1 MAVNTTAPT
10 DQVSPCL
17 HLSVY
22 HPDNAVGNIFRH
34 LPLQERRD
42 YPCHTVL
49 TVGRLD
55 TCLLRLHYQRASRMQ
70 LQFEAVRRR
79 QQPTWQQQEQQQA
92 GSELDVELSFE
103 VKNLSK
109 TMELRVNDQR
119 LGHLERVALPPRSL
133 LIFGNFQLGCTV
145 EAGESVDSFE
155 VLCEVATM
163 PLRQETGADDSHFCT
178 PMMETGGGGNCG
190 GDNGNGSGGD
200 GVALASPRGLSS
212 GIGVSVASSDDS
224 GSYSRGACGGG
235 GGDSVGDSG
244 GACGRE
250 EERVGQKVED
260 CRASVASIAVNHR
273 RMPTENEEKDF
284 ARC

>member
-34 LPLQERRD
+34 LPQQERRD
-42 YPCHTVL
+42 YPSHTVL

-79 QQPTWQQQEQQQA
+79 RQQPTWQQQEQQQQQQA

-109 TMELRVNDQR
+109 TMELRVNEQR

-145 EAGESVDSFE
+145 ESGESVDSFE
-155 VLCEVATM
+155 VLCEVATV
-163 PLRQETGADDSHFCT
+163 PLRQETGADDSHVCA
-178 PMMETGGGGNCG
+178 PMMETGGGGGGNGG
-190 GDNGNGSGGD
+190 GDGGNGGGGGD

-212 GIGVSVASSDDS
+212 GISVSVASSDDS

-235 GGDSVGDSG
+235 GGGDSG

-260 CRASVASIAVNHR
+260 CRASVASIAVNR
-273 RMPTENEEKDF
+273 CRMPTEN
-284 ARC
+284 

>member
-79 QQPTWQQQEQQQA
+79 QQPT
-92 GSELDVELSFE
+92 LSFE

-145 EAGESVDSFE
+145 VSGESVDSFE

-178 PMMETGGGGNCG
+178 PMMET
-190 GDNGNGSGGD
+190 
-200 GVALASPRGLSS
+200 
-212 GIGVSVASSDDS
+212 
-224 GSYSRGACGGG
+224 
-235 GGDSVGDSG
+235 
-244 GACGRE
+244 
-250 EERVGQKVED
+250 
-260 CRASVASIAVNHR
+260 
-273 RMPTENEEKDF
+273 
-284 ARC
+284 